1 MKPIIHHDF
10 SRRWLGVG
18 MLLVAAMAAQAQTA
32 VTFQI
37 DMASVSPA
45 PTAVYISGSFNGWPG
60 FTAGAGSPAA
70 ALINTSGTIW
80 SNTISV
86 SDAPGTVESCKFQY
100 EPGDNW
106 EGDPNRQFLVGPI
119 GPTQVLPLTSWN
131 VKDWPA
137 NTNQVTFQ
145 VDLSPQVIT
154 GTFTNGPGTVTVSG
168 DFEGWNDGL
177 PMTNNPA
184 APNLASNI
192 YSGTFPVLGF
202 PPTVI
207 HYKFRADGG
216 WEDDQPTATKNRES
230 TIDNATQVLPLVF
243 YNNASLVDL
252 MTSPTL
258 VTFSLYITNGT
269 PDNGG
274 APFIKG
280 VDKLYINGNFFAHD
294 GSGTV
299 VPAGTGG
306 YWVWNTLPGGQGPAS
321 AEMVESAVP
330 DVYTN
335 SFLLPKGSGL
345 KVVYKYSQDGFDDE
359 NGFQTNHVR
368 YVRSYPPSYVFPQDL
383 WSLLVAPPLPY
394 PDSILVEPDFG
405 NLAIGAL
412 SGGKLPI
419 TWLGRPGVILQNN
432 SSLTGGIWID
442 NNGTDAMQATN
453 WPHTGSAQFFRLKKN
468 P

>member
-18 MLLVAAMAAQAQTA
+18 MSLVAALAVQASTD
-32 VTFQI
+32 VTVQI

-60 FTAGAGSPAA
+60 PATPVSI
-70 ALINTSGTIW
+70 LHNVSGTIW
-80 SNTISV
+80 SNTFTIT
-86 SDAPGTVESCKFQY
+86 DAPGTVESCKFQY

-106 EGDPNRQFLVGPI
+106 EGDPNRQFVVGPA
-119 GPTQVLPLTSWN
+119 GPAQVLPLTSWN

-137 NTNQVTFQ
+137 PTNQVTFQ

-154 GTFTNGPGTVTVSG
+154 GTFTNGPGTITVSG
-168 DFEGWNDGL
+168 DFEGWDAGL

-192 YSGTFPVLGF
+192 YSGTFPVIGF

-258 VTFSLYITNGT
+258 VTFSLHITNGT

-274 APFIKG
+274 SPYIKG
-280 VDKLYINGNFFAHD
+280 FDKLYINGNFFAHD
-294 GSGTV
+294 SSGTV

-306 YWVWNTLPGGQGPAS
+306 YWTWNVLSYPASTGPAS
-321 AEMVESAVP
+321 AEMVESAIP

-368 YVRSYPPSYVFPQDL
+368 YVRSYPPSYVFPRDV
-383 WSLLVAPPLPY
+383 WSFVVPPPY
-394 PDSILVEPDFG
+394 PNSILVEPDFG
-405 NLAIGAL
+405 NLVITGTPHVPV
-412 SGGKLPI
+412 LPI

-432 SSLTGGIWID
+432 SSLTGGSWID

-453 WPHTGSAQFFRLKKN
+453 WPNTGSAQFFRLKKN